1 MAQARFAGR
10 LLGALGALLL
20 VIATAAADET
30 ADRVDRLFAAWDTTT
45 TPGAQLIV
53 IRDGRVVHKR
63 GYGMADLE
71 QDVVMTPATIIMMNS
86 TSKQITAAAIALL
99 ARDGK
104 ISLDDDIRK
113 YLPELPAYSRTVTIR
128 QMIHHTSGLRDY
140 TELLPLLG
148 FQDDADCPT
157 VEETLELLSRQR
169 KLNFL
174 PGERYEYSNTGY
186 FLLGRIVERASG
198 KSLDDFVQD
207 RIFRPLGMTH
217 SHIHSDHTQIV
228 RNRAHAYAPVRDGY
242 RIYMT
247 NWEQTGDGGVFT
259 NVEDLFFWDQAF
271 FDEKLGPGF
280 STGLQTE
287 GILNDGRKNGY
298 AFGLRIG
305 AYRGLRTVSHSGSW
319 VGYRSAVL
327 RFPDQRFS
335 VICLANVST
344 LGPMERCLEV
354 ADIYLADAFK
364 APAVRKAEAKPA
376 FITLPASELEARAGN
391 YRDERGGTWAS
402 LSVKDGGLAL
412 AEGGGDPILF
422 RPLGPSSFAADLA
435 SEDATLEFA
444 GGTSKAPLRAKLVQ
458 SEEGRSFVRAPAAPP
473 LTPALLNAYAGTY
486 YSAELDVVYR
496 VEVRN
501 GELFVKY
508 RNSSKR
514 PLRLMAPDR
523 FALGGMAFD
532 FVRKGGIRG
541 FTLNTPGIPNI
552 EFVKR

>member
-1 MAQARFAGR
+1 MANTRFSAK
-10 LLGALGALLL
+10 ALGLLIALLL
-20 VIATAAADET
+20 AAPAAAADAT
-30 ADRVDRLFAAWDTTT
+30 TDKVDRLFAAWDTTA

-53 IRDGRVVHKR
+53 IKDGRVVHQR

-71 QDVVMTPATIIMMNS
+71 QGVVMTPETIIMMNS
-86 TSKQITAAAIALL
+86 TSKQITAAAVALL
-99 ARDGK
+99 ARDGT

-113 YLPELPAYSRTVTIR
+113 YLPELPVYPRTVTVR
-128 QMIHHTSGLRDY
+128 HMIHHMSGLRDY

-157 VEETLELLSRQR
+157 VEETLELLARQR
-169 KLNFL
+169 KLNFT

-198 KSLDDFVQD
+198 MSFDEFVKE
-207 RIFRPLGMTH
+207 RIFRPLGMTR

-228 RNRAHAYAPVRDGY
+228 RNRTHAYAPTRDGY

-259 NVEDLFFWDQAF
+259 NVEDLFHWDQAF
-271 FDEKLGPGF
+271 YNGRLGPGF
-280 STGLQTE
+280 TDGLLTE

-305 AYRGLRTVSHSGSW
+305 EYRGLRTVSHSGSW

-354 ADIYLADAFK
+354 ADLYLADAFK
-364 APAVRKAEAKPA
+364 APAARGAGTGPA
-376 FITLPASELEARAGN
+376 FVALAPAELEARAGN
-391 YRDERGGTWAS
+391 YRDERGGTWMS

-412 AEGGGDPILF
+412 AEDGGEPTLF
-422 RPLGPSSFAADLA
+422 RPLGPDLFGAGPA
-435 SEDATLEFA
+435 SEDAALEFA
-444 GGTSKAPLRAKLVQ
+444 GGGPESPMMAKLRV
-458 SEEGRSFVRAPAAPP
+458 SGEERSFVRANLAAP
-473 LTPALLNAYAGTY
+473 LTPARLNAYAGAY

-496 VEVRN
+496 VEVRG

-508 RNSSKR
+508 RNSPKR
-514 PLRLMAPDR
+514 PLKAMAPDR
-523 FALGGMAFD
+523 FALGGMSFD
-532 FVRKGGIRG
+532 FVRRGGVRG
-541 FTLNTPGIPNI
+541 FILNTPGIPNI
-552 EFVKR
+552 EFVQR